1 MHHAIKVLYVEDN
14 PDNRLLVRR
23 VLQAEGFTIAEAT
36 TAREAHD
43 VLETYKPDIILMDI
57 SMPDVDGFTL
67 TAQLKKRGDL
77 NGVPIVALT
86 ANVMRGDR
94 ERSLDAGCDG
104 YIQKPIN
111 VDGFVDQILQFLPA
125 QE

>member
-1 MHHAIKVLYVEDN
+1 MSIRILIADDHSLIRAGLRTLLENV
-14 PDNRLLVRR
+14 PDLEIVGEAGDGITLLSR
-23 VLQAEGFTIAEAT
+23 VADLV
-36 TAREAHD
+36 HD
-43 VLETYKPDIILMDI
+43 IVLMDI

-77 NGVPIVALT
+77 DGIPIIALT

-111 VDGFVDQILQFLPA
+111 VDGFVEQILQYLSP
-125 QE
+125 QQ